1 MKKIAVIPNVLRDA
15 GMIETKKIV
24 QYLIERDR
32 EVIMEERFS
41 NESISGVEFYPLED
55 MLKNADAAVVLGG
68 DGTILDIAPQAARCN
83 LPILGIN
90 LGNLGFLAQAEKG
103 DYSIF
108 DILFDGK
115 YTVLECMMI
124 NCEIIKNGEVT
135 AKFMALNDIVVSG
148 DGYSKMI
155 KVSASVNGTSI
166 GKYSADGLICATAVG
181 STAYSLSAGGAV
193 MHPQI
198 DAMIITPICP
208 HTLKARSTV
217 IPGDDVIE
225 ITQGEGIQTSV
236 VVMADGRRK
245 HVLSPD
251 ETVRITKSGYR
262 TRLINANGRN
272 FFDVLREKLSD

>member
-1 MKKIAVIPNVLRDA
+1 MKKIAVIPNVLRDV
-15 GMIETKKIV
+15 GMIETKKIIEI
-24 QYLIERDR
+24 LIDRKRD
-32 EVIMEERFS
+32 VFMEERFS
-41 NESISGVEFYPLED
+41 SESISGVEFCSLD
-55 MLKNADAAVVLGG
+55 NMLKTADAAVVLGG
-68 DGTILDIAPQAARCN
+68 DGTILDIAPQASKYN

-103 DYSIF
+103 DYHIF
-108 DILFDGK
+108 DILFEGK
-115 YTVLECMMI
+115 YTVLECMMLDCTI
-124 NCEIIKNGEVT
+124 MKNGEKT
-135 AKFMALNDIVVSG
+135 SEFSALNDIVVSG

-155 KVSASVNGTSI
+155 RVSASVNGTSI
-166 GKYSADGLICATAVG
+166 GRYSADGLITATAVG
-181 STAYSLSAGGAV
+181 STAYSLSAGGAI
-193 MHPQI
+193 MHPQM

-225 ITQGEGIQTSV
+225 ITQEEPQRTSV
-236 VVMADGRRK
+236 IVMADGRRR

>member
-1 MKKIAVIPNVLRDA
+1 
-15 GMIETKKIV
+15 
-24 QYLIERDR
+24 
-32 EVIMEERFS
+32 
-41 NESISGVEFYPLED
+41 
-55 MLKNADAAVVLGG
+55 
-68 DGTILDIAPQAARCN
+68 
-83 LPILGIN
+83 
-90 LGNLGFLAQAEKG
+90 
-103 DYSIF
+103 
-108 DILFDGK
+108 
-115 YTVLECMMI
+115 MI
-124 NCEIIKNGEVT
+124 NCGIIKNGEVT
-135 AKFMALNDIVVSG
+135 TEFMALNDIVVSG

-225 ITQGEGIQTSV
+225 ITQEEGVQTSV

>member
-1 MKKIAVIPNVLRDA
+1 MKRIAVIPNVLRDA

-24 QYLIERDR
+24 EYLLGCNRG
-32 EVIMEERFS
+32 VIMEERFS
-41 NESISGVEFYPLED
+41 NESISGVEFCPLED
-55 MLKNADAAVVLGG
+55 MLKNADVAVVLGG
-68 DGTILDIAPQAARCN
+68 DGTILDIAPQAAKCN

-108 DILFDGK
+108 DILFEGK

-135 AKFMALNDIVVSG
+135 AEFMALNDIVVSG

-155 KVSASVNGTSI
+155 RVLASVNGTSI
-166 GKYSADGLICATAVG
+166 GRYSADGLICATAVG
-181 STAYSLSAGGAV
+181 STAYSLSAGGAI

-208 HTLKARSTV
+208 HTLKARSTI

-225 ITQGEGIQTSV
+225 ITQEEGVQTSV
-236 VVMADGRRK
+236 IVMADGRRK

>member
-24 QYLIERDR
+24 QYLLERNR

-41 NESISGVEFYPLED
+41 NESISGVVFFPLEE
-55 MLKNADAAVVLGG
+55 MLKNADVAVVLGG

-115 YTVLECMMI
+115 YTVLECMMLD
-124 NCEIIKNGEVT
+124 CAIIKNEEVT
-135 AKFMALNDIVVSG
+135 AEFMALNDIVVSG

-155 KVSASVNGTSI
+155 RVSASVNGTSI
-166 GKYSADGLICATAVG
+166 GKYSADGLITATAVG

-217 IPGDDVIE
+217 IPGDDMIE
-225 ITQGEGIQTSV
+225 ITQEDGVQTSV

>member
-24 QYLIERDR
+24 QYLLERNR

-41 NESISGVEFYPLED
+41 NESISGVGFFPLEE
-55 MLKNADAAVVLGG
+55 MLKNADVAVVLGG

-115 YTVLECMMI
+115 YTVLECMMLD
-124 NCEIIKNGEVT
+124 CAIIKNEEVT
-135 AKFMALNDIVVSG
+135 AEFMALNDIVVSG

-155 KVSASVNGTSI
+155 RVSASVNGTSI
-166 GKYSADGLICATAVG
+166 GKYSADGLITATAVG

-217 IPGDDVIE
+217 IPGDDMIE
-225 ITQGEGIQTSV
+225 ITQEDGVQTSV

>member
-1 MKKIAVIPNVLRDA
+1 MKRIAVIPNVLRDA

-24 QYLIERDR
+24 QYLLGCNRS
-32 EVIMEERFS
+32 VIMEERFS
-41 NESISGVEFYPLED
+41 SESILGVEFCPLED
-55 MLKNADAAVVLGG
+55 MLKNADVAVVLGG
-68 DGTILDIAPQAARCN
+68 DGTILDIAPQAAKCN

-108 DILFDGK
+108 DILIEGK

-124 NCEIIKNGEVT
+124 NCEIIKKGEVT
-135 AKFMALNDIVVSG
+135 AEFMALNDIVVSG

-155 KVSASVNGTSI
+155 RVLASVNGTSI
-166 GKYSADGLICATAVG
+166 GRYSADGLICATAVG
-181 STAYSLSAGGAV
+181 STAYSLSAGGAI

-208 HTLKARSTV
+208 HTLKARSTI

-225 ITQGEGIQTSV
+225 ITQEEGVQTSV
-236 VVMADGRRK
+236 IVMADGRRK